1 MKTNLKAL
9 ATVALSLAVT
19 AGHAQSA
26 SSSSSSTST
35 PKKHRTAKSTEP
47 SVQSQIDALRTE
59 MQGQIQSLK
68 QQLSEKDAQ
77 LQQAQQ
83 AAAAAQAAAQQAQQA
98 AQQAQQANTDNA
110 TAVSNLQGAVTDLK
124 TNNASLVQTVQDTQK
139 QTKAAIENPDVLH
152 YKGITLSPAGS
163 FIEAATVNRSRATG
177 SDINTPFNSI
187 PFNGADNAQIS
198 EFFGTG
204 RQSRLALLAEGKITN
219 WTLRG
224 YYEMDWLG
232 TGVTSNN
239 NESNSYVLRQRQLWA
254 QAEAASGWI
263 FTAGQQWSLATEN
276 RVGIINRTELLPQ
289 TIDPQYTVGFVW
301 ERQYGARVVKSF
313 DNKQLWLGLS
323 VENPQ
328 TETPSCQGTG
338 TTTAGAALACPTNYL
353 IGSTGTGGGLYKGAG
368 GPTATGGAGAP
379 LATYSYNLA
388 PDLIAKVVYEKPGF
402 GHYELFGIA
411 RFFRDRV
418 YPNASSTTVP
428 GAGAYNDST
437 VGGGIGGSFYVP
449 VKKYADVGLSG
460 LWGDGVGRYGSSG
473 LPDTT
478 IRPTGQLAILHGF
491 SALSTLVLHPT
502 PRLDIYSN
510 YGSDYAFKNYFDYQK
525 GTVGYGSPL
534 IKDTGCGIEVAPG
547 TSPQVGYQPSAPAS
561 CGSPTRD
568 TQEFTVG
575 YWYDFYKGPKGRLR
589 TGLQYS
595 YFWRVGWSGAG
606 GTPNRNDNLIET
618 SFRYY
623 LP

>member
-9 ATVALSLAVT
+9 AALALALILPY
-19 AGHAQSA
+19 GIAQT
-26 SSSSSSTST
+26 SSSTT
-35 PKKHRTAKSTEP
+35 KKKQTASEKA
-47 SVQSQIDALRTE
+47 VQAQIDALRSD
-59 MQGQIQSLK
+59 MQTQIQSLK

-77 LQQAQQ
+77 LQQ

-98 AQQAQQANTDNA
+98 AQQAQQANA
-110 TAVSNLQGAVTDLK
+110 TNTESVTSLQGAVTDLK
-124 TNNASLVQTVQDTQK
+124 ANNASLVQTVQDTQK
-139 QTKAAIENPDVLH
+139 KTAAEVEHPDVLH

-187 PFNGADNAQIS
+187 PFNGADNAYIS

-204 RQSRLALLAEGKITN
+204 RQSRLALLAEGKITD

-263 FTAGQQWSLATEN
+263 ITAGQQWSLATEN

-289 TIDPQYTVGFVW
+289 TIDSQYNVGFVW

-313 DNKQLWLGLS
+313 DNKQLWVGLS

-328 TETPSCQGTG
+328 TETPSCQATG
-338 TTTAGAALACPTNYL
+338 TTTAGTALACPTNYL
-353 IGSTGTGGGLYKGAG
+353 VGSTGTGGGLYNGAG

-418 YPNASSTTVP
+418 YPNATSTTVST
-428 GAGAYNDST
+428 GTGAYNDST

-449 VKKYADVGLSG
+449 VKKFADVGLSG

-478 IRPTGQLAILHGF
+478 VRPTGQLALLHGF
-491 SALSTLVLHPT
+491 SALGTVVFHPT
-502 PRLDIYSN
+502 PRLDIYTN
-510 YGSDYAFKNYFDYQK
+510 YGSDYDFRRYFDYEK

-575 YWYDFYKGPKGRLR
+575 YWYDFYKGPMGRLR
-589 TGLQYS
+589 TGIQYS
-595 YFWRVGWSGAG
+595 YFWRVGWSGTG
-606 GTPNRNDNLIET
+606 GTPNGNDNLFET

>member
-9 ATVALSLAVT
+9 AALALALILPY
-19 AGHAQSA
+19 GIAQT
-26 SSSSSSTST
+26 SSSTT
-35 PKKHRTAKSTEP
+35 KKKQTASEKA
-47 SVQSQIDALRTE
+47 VQAQIDALRSD
-59 MQGQIQSLK
+59 MQTQIQSLK

-98 AQQAQQANTDNA
+98 AQQAQQANA
-110 TAVSNLQGAVTDLK
+110 TNTESVTSLQGAVTDLK
-124 TNNASLVQTVQDTQK
+124 ANNASLVQTVQDTQK
-139 QTKAAIENPDVLH
+139 KTAAEVEHPDVLH

-187 PFNGADNAQIS
+187 PFNGADNAYIS

-204 RQSRLALLAEGKITN
+204 RQSRLALLAEGKITD

-263 FTAGQQWSLATEN
+263 ITAGQQWSLATEN

-289 TIDPQYTVGFVW
+289 TIDSQYNVGFVW

-313 DNKQLWLGLS
+313 DNKQLWVGLS

-328 TETPSCQGTG
+328 TETPSCQATG
-338 TTTAGAALACPTNYL
+338 TTTAGTALACPTNYL
-353 IGSTGTGGGLYKGAG
+353 VGSTGTGGGLYNGAG

-418 YPNASSTTVP
+418 YPNATSTTVST
-428 GAGAYNDST
+428 GTGAYNDST

-449 VKKYADVGLSG
+449 VKKFADVGLSG

-478 IRPTGQLAILHGF
+478 VRPTGQLALLHGF
-491 SALSTLVLHPT
+491 SALGTVVFHPT
-502 PRLDIYSN
+502 PRLDIYTN
-510 YGSDYAFKNYFDYQK
+510 YGSDYDFRRYFDYEK

-575 YWYDFYKGPKGRLR
+575 YWYDFYKGPMGRLR
-589 TGLQYS
+589 TGIQYS
-595 YFWRVGWSGAG
+595 YFWRVGWSGTG
-606 GTPNRNDNLIET
+606 GTPNGNDNLFET

>member
-26 SSSSSSTST
+26 SSSSSTST
-35 PKKHRTAKSTEP
+35 PKKHRAAKSTEP
-47 SVQSQIDALRTE
+47 SVQSQIDALRNE

-83 AAAAAQAAAQQAQQA
+83 AAAAAQASAQQAQQA
-98 AQQAQQANTDNA
+98 AQAAQQANADNT

-139 QTKAAIENPDVLH
+139 QTKAAIENPDVIH
-152 YKGITLSPAGS
+152 FKGITLSPTGS

-187 PFNGADNAQIS
+187 PFNGADNAYIS

-204 RQSRLALLAEGKITN
+204 RQSRLALMAEGKLTN
-219 WTLRG
+219 WTMRG

-239 NESNSYVLRQRQLWA
+239 NESNSYVMRQRQLWA
-254 QAEAASGWI
+254 QAEANSGWI
-263 FTAGQQWSLATEN
+263 ITAGQMWSLATEN
-276 RVGIINRTELLPQ
+276 RVGIVNRTELLPQ
-289 TIDPQYTVGFVW
+289 TIDPQYSVGFVW

-313 DNKQLWLGLS
+313 YNKQLWLGLS

-338 TTTAGAALACPTNYL
+338 TTNGTTALACATNYL
-353 IGSTGTGGGLYKGAG
+353 VGSTGTGGGLYNGAG

-418 YPNASSTTVP
+418 YPNATSTTAP

-449 VKKYADVGLSG
+449 AKKYADVGLSG

-525 GTVGYGSPL
+525 GTVG
-534 IKDTGCGIEVAPG
+534 
-547 TSPQVGYQPSAPAS
+547 
-561 CGSPTRD
+561 
-568 TQEFTVG
+568 
-575 YWYDFYKGPKGRLR
+575 
-589 TGLQYS
+589 
-595 YFWRVGWSGAG
+595 
-606 GTPNRNDNLIET
+606 
-618 SFRYY
+618 
-623 LP
+623 

>member
-9 ATVALSLAVT
+9 AALALVLT
-19 AGHAQSA
+19 LPPGIAQT
-26 SSSSSSTST
+26 SSSTT
-35 PKKHRTAKSTEP
+35 KKKHPPTAEE
-47 SVQSQIDALRTE
+47 VQAQIDALRNE

-83 AAAAAQAAAQQAQQA
+83 AAQQAQQAAQQAQQA
-98 AQQAQQANTDNA
+98 AQQAQQANTTN
-110 TAVSNLQGAVTDLK
+110 TEAVTSLQGAVSDLK
-124 TNNASLVQTVQDTQK
+124 TNNASLAQTVQDSQK
-139 QTKAAIENPDVLH
+139 QSQAKIEHPDAI
-152 YKGITLSPAGS
+152 YFKGITLSPTGS

-187 PFNGADNAQIS
+187 PYNGANNAYIS

-204 RQSRLALLAEGKITN
+204 RQSRLALMAEGKLTD
-219 WTLRG
+219 WTMRG

-239 NESNSYVLRQRQLWA
+239 NESNSYVMRQRQLWA
-254 QAEAASGWI
+254 QAESNSGWI

-276 RVGIINRTELLPQ
+276 RTGIINRTELLPQ
-289 TIDPQYTVGFVW
+289 TIDPQYSVGFVW

-313 DNKQLWLGLS
+313 DNKQVWLGLS

-328 TETPSCQGTG
+328 TETPSCQATGDTTGGT
-338 TTTAGAALACPTNYL
+338 ALACATNYL
-353 IGSTGTGGGLYKGAG
+353 VGSTGTGGGLYNGAG

-388 PDLIAKVVYEKPGF
+388 PDLIAKVVFEKPGF

-418 YPNASSTTVP
+418 YPNATSTTP
-428 GAGAYNDST
+428 AAGAYNDSA
-437 VGGGIGGSFYVP
+437 VGGGIGGSLYVP
-449 VKKYADVGLSG
+449 VKKFADVGFSG

-473 LPDTT
+473 LPDVTV
-478 IRPTGQLAILHGF
+478 RPTGQLAPLHGF
-491 SALSTLVLHPT
+491 SALGTVVFHAT
-502 PRLDIYSN
+502 PRFDVYSN
-510 YGSDYAFKNYFDYQK
+510 YGSDYDYRHYFFTQD
-525 GTVGYGSPL
+525 GTVGYGSPF
-534 IKDTGCGIEVAPG
+534 ISDVGCGIEGAPG
-547 TSPQVGYQPSAPAS
+547 TSPQVGYQPSAPAH
-561 CGSPTRD
+561 CGSPTKD
-568 TQEFTVG
+568 TQEFTAG
-575 YWYDFYKGPKGRLR
+575 YWYDFYKGAKGRLR
-589 TGLQYS
+589 QGIQYS
-595 YFWRVGWSGAG
+595 YFSRYGWSGTG
-606 GTPNRNDNLIET
+606 GTPYGHDNLFET